1 MKDHEPIDISE
12 MPEVAKLVDELSK
25 SDKPRMLRRGEED
38 VAILTPVAS
47 EKQNLEDR
55 KPSPEQLAA
64 ARSAA
69 GSWTDFD
76 AETFIEQIYRDRE
89 NWNRPPVKL

>member
-12 MPEVAKLVDELSK
+12 MPEVMKLVDELNK
-25 SDKPRMLRRGEED
+25 SEGPRMLRRGEED
-38 VAILTPVAS
+38 VAILTPVT
-47 EKQNLEDR
+47 ERRDEHW
-55 KPSPEQLAA
+55 KPTEEQIAA

-69 GSWTDFD
+69 GSWKDFD
-76 AETFIEQIYRDRE
+76 AEVFVEQVYRDRE